1 MITRCIV
8 GALIVITPFS
18 NTAHASSGDQQT
30 TTTTTTNTVA
40 LPTTTVLETVS
51 FPVPKQSG
59 VGRRVV
65 YANQKQRVWVISDD
79 NEVIRT
85 FLVSGMKGQP
95 KRGSYTVFSQSTSSF
110 SPELAG
116 VTFRFMTRF
125 ALGRNGGNIGFHE
138 IPLRNGKPMQT
149 VEQLGTFLGSGCL
162 RSSTADALFI
172 YRWAKPG
179 TRVVVVP

>member
-1 MITRCIV
+1 MVNRWFA
-8 GALIVITPFS
+8 GALIVLLPL
-18 NTAHASSGDQQT
+18 NETAHAASGEQQT
-30 TTTTTTNTVA
+30 TTTTA
-40 LPTTTVLETVS
+40 LSPTTAVLEPS
-51 FPVPKQSG
+51 LFPVPKQSG

-65 YANQKQRVWVISDD
+65 YANQEQRAWVINDD

-95 KRGSYTVFSQSTSSF
+95 KRGNYTVFSQSTASY

-116 VTFRFMTRF
+116 VTFRYMTRF

-162 RSSTADALFI
+162 RSSTEDAQFI
-172 YRWAKPG
+172 FRWAKPG
-179 TRVVVVP
+179 TRVIVVP